1 MHIYSYMEDKHSIF
15 VLEGD
20 RFMHRKMTEQEIISS
35 FDQALKEGQIYLV
48 YQPKYNHS
56 TGRLIGA
63 EALMRWQ
70 HPEFGEQLPDDFIP
84 VMEDYGLIHRADLF
98 AFEEICRFHNSCPNY
113 MLPISFNISRHDLF
127 GHDYVSEIE
136 AIRRKYDVP
145 VQYFRAEITE
155 SSAIGG
161 FDLVSNAVKQF
172 HEKGYLVEMDDFGS
186 GYSSLSI
193 LKNLPVDFLKLDLRF
208 LAGEGLGGRGGVIV
222 NAVVQMAK
230 WLNTPTLA
238 EGVETIEQAD
248 FLKSIGCNYV
258 QGYLY
263 SKPMSKEDFM
273 MMLLAHDI
281 EPTKPS
287 LLLIKAMEAERFWDP
302 DSLETLIFNNYVGA
316 AAIFS
321 YERGDVDMLRINS
334 KYVKES
340 GMNLTEQDILSADF
354 WESFSPEN
362 REIYEKTIRKAIQT
376 GMEETCETWRTY
388 RSKCCGVERVCLRS
402 GLRVIGRGGDQA
414 IIYAIVQNITEEK
427 RSYQELAENEKRFQA
442 AFEQANMYAWEY
454 NIDTHEMRPCFRCM
468 RDLGLPPVVKNYPE
482 PVIES
487 GLFPPDY
494 ADMYREWHR
503 KLEDGV
509 GELEAI
515 IPLTVGRIPFHV
527 RYTTEFDET
536 GHPLKAYGS
545 ATLVVDS
552 DKQDQSGKTGR

>member
-1 MHIYSYMEDKHSIF
+1 
-15 VLEGD
+15 
-20 RFMHRKMTEQEIISS
+20 
-35 FDQALKEGQIYLV
+35 
-48 YQPKYNHS
+48 
-56 TGRLIGA
+56 
-63 EALMRWQ
+63 
-70 HPEFGEQLPDDFIP
+70 
-84 VMEDYGLIHRADLF
+84 
-98 AFEEICRFHNSCPNY
+98 
-113 MLPISFNISRHDLF
+113 
-127 GHDYVSEIE
+127 
-136 AIRRKYDVP
+136 
-145 VQYFRAEITE
+145 
-155 SSAIGG
+155 
-161 FDLVSNAVKQF
+161 
-172 HEKGYLVEMDDFGS
+172 
-186 GYSSLSI
+186 
-193 LKNLPVDFLKLDLRF
+193 
-208 LAGEGLGGRGGVIV
+208 
-222 NAVVQMAK
+222 
-230 WLNTPTLA
+230 
-238 EGVETIEQAD
+238 
-248 FLKSIGCNYV
+248 
-258 QGYLY
+258 
-263 SKPMSKEDFM
+263 MSKEDFM

>member
-1 MHIYSYMEDKHSIF
+1 MHIYSYMEGKHSIF

-263 SKPMSKEDFM
+263 SNTMSKEDFM
-273 MMLLAHDI
+273 TMLLAYDI
-281 EPTKPS
+281 
-287 LLLIKAMEAERFWDP
+287 
-302 DSLETLIFNNYVGA
+302 
-316 AAIFS
+316 
-321 YERGDVDMLRINS
+321 
-334 KYVKES
+334 
-340 GMNLTEQDILSADF
+340 
-354 WESFSPEN
+354 
-362 REIYEKTIRKAIQT
+362 
-376 GMEETCETWRTY
+376 
-388 RSKCCGVERVCLRS
+388 
-402 GLRVIGRGGDQA
+402 
-414 IIYAIVQNITEEK
+414 
-427 RSYQELAENEKRFQA
+427 
-442 AFEQANMYAWEY
+442 
-454 NIDTHEMRPCFRCM
+454 
-468 RDLGLPPVVKNYPE
+468 
-482 PVIES
+482 
-487 GLFPPDY
+487 
-494 ADMYREWHR
+494 
-503 KLEDGV
+503 
-509 GELEAI
+509 
-515 IPLTVGRIPFHV
+515 
-527 RYTTEFDET
+527 
-536 GHPLKAYGS
+536 
-545 ATLVVDS
+545 
-552 DKQDQSGKTGR
+552 

>member
-1 MHIYSYMEDKHSIF
+1 
-15 VLEGD
+15 
-20 RFMHRKMTEQEIISS
+20 MTEQEIISS
-35 FDQALKEGQIYLV
+35 FDQAIKEGQIYV
-48 YQPKYNHS
+48 EYQPKYNHS

-63 EALMRWQ
+63 EALMRWN
-70 HPEFGEQLPDDFIP
+70 HPEFGEQVPNDFIP
-84 VMEDYGLIHRADLF
+84 VLEQYGLIHRADLYV
-98 AFEEICRFHNSCPNY
+98 FEEICRFHNSCPNY